1 MSPNETPSKLTE
13 CLQFVLRLFPGANEE
28 DAVVIKNSPRK
39 KAAPKN
45 LTKKNPRSQRYAG
58 AIVMKIWDEEV
69 NEDPDDVATEVYVSF
84 GTYDAK
90 KKRDSFG
97 VHDDKIFFYCEDE
110 DDLLTLASP
119 QNGNGWYYISYEL
132 IENERY
138 RPSRKR
144 G

>member
-1 MSPNETPSKLTE
+1 MPS
-13 CLQFVLRLFPGANEE
+13 CLQFLLRLFPGANEE
-28 DAVVIKNSPRK
+28 NSIVIKNMPK
-39 KAAPKN
+39 KKPAPK
-45 LTKKNPRSQRYAG
+45 KPKRKDPRDQRYAG
-58 AIVMKIWDEEV
+58 AMVMRIWDDEQD
-69 NEDPDDVATEVYVSF
+69 EDPDDVAEEVYVSF

-97 VHDDKIFFYCEDE
+97 VHDDEIFFYCTDE
-110 DDLLTLASP
+110 DDLKTLASP